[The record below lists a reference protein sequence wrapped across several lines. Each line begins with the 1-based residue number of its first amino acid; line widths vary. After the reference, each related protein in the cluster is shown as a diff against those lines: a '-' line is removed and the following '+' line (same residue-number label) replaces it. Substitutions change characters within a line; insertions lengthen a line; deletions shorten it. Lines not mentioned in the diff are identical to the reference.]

1 MLIEPKLLA
10 FDFDGVIADTFKLF
24 TRLAHENYG
33 VEIDYDAIAD
43 YEFIDALDL
52 PRSETLALIDE
63 LTYRSHELGL
73 EPLDGALETLN
84 HLSARGPQ
92 LIVTAR
98 PVSEPVSIWL
108 KERLPQAEFMIEATG
123 SPAAKLA
130 VLQERGIRYFV
141 DDRLDTCAQLSEH
154 GLTPLVFEQPWNRE
168 KAHDFVTVSCWREIA
183 ELINW

>member
-1 MLIEPKLLA
+1 MQIEPKLLA

-24 TRLAHENYG
+24 VKLAHESYG
-33 VEIDYDAIAD
+33 VVIDYDTIED

-52 PRSETLALIDE
+52 PRAETLALIDE

-73 EPLDGALETLN
+73 EPLDGALETLGR
-84 HLSARGPQ
+84 LSARGPQ

-98 PVSEPVSIWL
+98 PVSEPVAIWL
-108 KERLPQAEFMIEATG
+108 KERLPQAEFVIEATG
-123 SPAAKLA
+123 SPTAKLA
-130 VLQERGIRYFV
+130 VLKQHGIRYFV
-141 DDRLDTCAQLSEH
+141 DDRLDTCAQLSDS

-168 KAHDFVTVSCWREIA
+168 KPHDFLKVSSWREIA